1 MDDEKDGAPEDETPW
16 EVSEYEFEAP
26 LWLEALFSPFF
37 WGVGP
42 PLILILGYVG
52 WRLVGG

>member
-1 MDDEKDGAPEDETPW
+1 MDEKDRTPKDETPW
-16 EVSEYEFEAP
+16 EVSEYEFEPP

-42 PLILILGYVG
+42 PLILVLGYVG